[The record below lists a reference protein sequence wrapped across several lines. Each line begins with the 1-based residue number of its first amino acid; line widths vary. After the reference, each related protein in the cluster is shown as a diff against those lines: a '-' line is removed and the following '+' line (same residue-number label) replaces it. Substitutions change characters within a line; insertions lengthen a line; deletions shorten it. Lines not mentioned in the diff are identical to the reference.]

1 MQHHHAHDTD
11 AAQDVKCM
19 VSHSLSLCHIIIC
32 LVGYPFPSR
41 TDRHPLSFGVHL
53 LISST
58 IALYHHSG
66 YPWPESFLREQR
78 YKYSTK
84 QSLPWTFL
92 INFSFQKATFG
103 CVCCLCGPRKAS
115 ARTSAGI
122 AGASHTYPVCTP
134 FTSILTLPSPIG
146 KYFLKKKKSNES
158 EFIHLL

>member
-1 MQHHHAHDTD
+1 MHGFSLVVPLPYNNLSGGLSVSFPNRQTSSFFWGASAHIIHN
-11 AAQDVKCM
+11 
-19 VSHSLSLCHIIIC
+19 SPISSFRLSLA
-32 LVGYPFPSR
+32 
-41 TDRHPLSFGVHL
+41 GV
-53 LISST
+53 
-58 IALYHHSG
+58 
-66 YPWPESFLREQR
+66 LREQR

-92 INFSFQKATFG
+92 INFSLQKATFG
-103 CVCCLCGPRKAS
+103 PVCSLCGPRKAS